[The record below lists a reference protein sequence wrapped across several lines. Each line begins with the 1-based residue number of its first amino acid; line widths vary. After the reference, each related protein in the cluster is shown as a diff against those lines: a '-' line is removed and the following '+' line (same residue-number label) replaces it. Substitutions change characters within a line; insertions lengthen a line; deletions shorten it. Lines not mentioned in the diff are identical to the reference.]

1 MGKDEAVGERTKEIN
16 IESGKKSGQG
26 DVAKTHQ
33 KRAFPVLNL
42 SCASCAASAQDIL
55 QKQPGVINAAVN
67 YANTTAQIDYQPSI
81 TNPHELKTVLQSI
94 GYDLMIDESDE
105 VKDGLE
111 DLQRKNYQSLRRKT
125 IGAVLLSVP
134 IVILSMFFVGSL
146 KSSSTIRYANS
157 LMWILATP
165 VVFYFGKQF
174 FINAWNQAKHR
185 SANMD
190 TLVALSTGV
199 AYLFSVF

>member
-1 MGKDEAVGERTKEIN
+1 
-16 IESGKKSGQG
+16 
-26 DVAKTHQ
+26 
-33 KRAFPVLNL
+33 
-42 SCASCAASAQDIL
+42 
-55 QKQPGVINAAVN
+55 
-67 YANTTAQIDYQPSI
+67 
-81 TNPHELKTVLQSI
+81 
-94 GYDLMIDESDE
+94 MIDESE
-105 VKDGLE
+105 EAKDWLE

-146 KSSSTIRYANS
+146 KSSSTTRYSNS

-199 AYLFSVF
+199 AYLFSVFNTLFPAFWESKGLEAHVYFEAASVVIAFILLGKLL